1 MEITRVRKL
10 KYRLANDM
18 LYRILDVSYIFKYD
32 SRKYCSCNKFQGCP
46 FINGEKSYCKICQ
59 IIVRYDTNKIDR
71 MEKISDI
78 INCYISLN
86 KELQDCID
94 FDPKI
99 GNFCCYHYNTMY
111 NGRLI
116 YLIDYFK
123 SFIEVRN
130 WDLVKKGLGTSKQK
144 KTGNKVVNN
153 KN

>member
-1 MEITRVRKL
+1 
-10 KYRLANDM
+10 
-18 LYRILDVSYIFKYD
+18 
-32 SRKYCSCNKFQGCP
+32 
-46 FINGEKSYCKICQ
+46 
-59 IIVRYDTNKIDR
+59 
-71 MEKISDI
+71 
-78 INCYISLN
+78 
-86 KELQDCID
+86 
-94 FDPKI
+94 
-99 GNFCCYHYNTMY
+99 MY